1 LPLGG
6 LSEGGGVKTVKIQGG
21 LGNQLFGL
29 AFARSVAIVSQQP
42 VALDLSSYER
52 DPYGRGYELAEF
64 SRGLG
69 AFVPSHRPVAGSR
82 LAHAAARLLPTPG
95 FVHEQKRPVNRA
107 ALQALVRKG
116 EFFSGYWQDEAYML
130 DAERLRLQTR
140 RLFETRGRN
149 APADLVVIHYRTYKE
164 ERRRHARRTPPSQF
178 FVDAL
183 ERIETDTGPVSEVA
197 LISDDPG
204 LARRRLGDLGRP
216 IVELD
221 QPDAWA
227 DLSLMV
233 RARAL
238 ILTNSS
244 FSWWGGF
251 CSGARAVIYPRA
263 DGYAHYP
270 KPSERFIV
278 L

>member
-1 LPLGG
+1 M
-6 LSEGGGVKTVKIQGG
+6 KTVKIQGG

-29 AFARSVAIVSQQP
+29 AFARSVAIATGQP

-52 DPYGRGYELAEF
+52 DAFGRGFELAEF
-64 SRGLG
+64 SRSLG
-69 AFVPSHRPVAGSR
+69 AFVPAHRPLAGSR
-82 LAHAAARLLPTPG
+82 LAYRAARFLPAPG
-95 FVHEQKRPVNRA
+95 FVAERRRPTNEATLR
-107 ALQALVRKG
+107 ALVKRG
-116 EFFSGYWQDEAYML
+116 AFFSGYWQDEAYML
-130 DAERLRLQTR
+130 DPERLRLQTR
-140 RLFETRGRN
+140 RLFETRGRH
-149 APADLVVIHYRTYKE
+149 APAGHVVIHYRTYKE
-164 ERRRHARRTPPSQF
+164 ERSRRARRTPPGRYF
-178 FVDAL
+178 ADAL
-183 ERIETDTGPVSEVA
+183 ERIEAETGAVREVV
-197 LISDDPG
+197 LLSDDVD

-221 QPDAWA
+221 QPDAWS
-227 DLSLMV
+227 DLALMV

-251 CSGARAVIYPRA
+251 CAGARTVIYPRA

-270 KPSERFIV
+270 WPSERFVV

>member
-1 LPLGG
+1 M
-6 LSEGGGVKTVKIQGG
+6 KTVKIQGG

-29 AFARSVAIVSQQP
+29 AFARSVAITSRQP

-52 DPYGRGYELAEF
+52 DRYGRGFQLVDFAR
-64 SRGLG
+64 SLG
-69 AFVPSHRPVAGSR
+69 AFVPSHRPLAGSP

-95 FVHEQKRPVNRA
+95 FVVERRRPTGEAELR
-107 ALQALVRKG
+107 ALVEKG
-116 EFFSGYWQDEAYML
+116 DFFSGYWQDEAYML
-130 DAERLRLQTR
+130 DAERLRLQIR
-140 RLFETRGRN
+140 RMFETLGRH
-149 APADLVVIHYRTYKE
+149 APGGLVVIHYRTYKE
-164 ERRRHARRTPPSQF
+164 ERRRGARRTPPGRF

-183 ERIETDTGPVSEVA
+183 QRVEADSGPVREVA
-197 LISDDPG
+197 LISDDVA

-216 IVELD
+216 IVELGRT
-221 QPDAWA
+221 DAWA
-227 DLSLMV
+227 DLALMA

-251 CSGARAVIYPRA
+251 CSGARTVIYPRA
-263 DGYAHYP
+263 DNYVHYP
-270 KPSERFIV
+270 QPSGRFVV